1 MKRVNKKGIDH
12 KVVEI
17 RRVCK
22 VGKGGKTLSFRAL
35 VVVGNQNGTVGIGIG
50 KASQVL
56 NAIKKGQYRAIQN
69 RIRIPMTQ
77 TKTIPHKS
85 EACYGASRVVLRPAA
100 PGSGVIAGGA
110 IRAVLELAGIKNILA
125 KQLRSKNKINNAK
138 ATVLSLKNLRFITTA
153 ASLRGITL
161 ESLTGRLPFKQENSD
176 LENQSKLD
184 SKNKRQTISNKK
196 EKALNLDKKLS
207 KKTVRK
213 PKQKT
218 KGS

>member
-1 MKRVNKKGIDH
+1 MKTENQKLITH

-35 VVVGNQNGTVGIGIG
+35 VVVGNQKGIVGLGIG
-50 KASQVL
+50 KAGEVL

-69 RIRIPMTQ
+69 RIQISITR

-85 EACYGASRVVLRPAA
+85 EARFGAAQIMLRPAA

-110 IRAVLELAGIKNILA
+110 CRAVLELAGIKNILA

-138 ATVLSLKNLRFITTA
+138 ATLVALKNLQFITTTA
-153 ASLRGITL
+153 KVRGLTL
-161 ESLTGRLPFKQENSD
+161 EELTGRKSSDQFKKESASNF
-176 LENQSKLD
+176 ND
-184 SKNKRQTISNKK
+184 SIRTKTSSNKD
-196 EKALNLDKKLS
+196 DKLTRKS
-207 KKTVRK
+207 KIIDG
-213 PKQKT
+213 QKN
-218 KGS
+218 